1 MLPIKYI
8 KESFEKDAA
17 IHGETIKK
25 VYRFV
30 KKHPWLSIG
39 AVGGAVGGTLGAA
52 SIISDVSKTILPTYH
67 ILNEQRKHGI
77 MNSQTELLKKINE
90 SIDKKNSSEKVNKYK
105 IPLVQPLA

>member
-1 MLPIKYI
+1 MIPIKYI
-8 KESFEKDAA
+8 RECFEKDAA
-17 IHGETIKK
+17 VHGEAIKK

-39 AVGGAVGGTLGAA
+39 AVGGTLGAA
-52 SIISDVSKTILPTYH
+52 SMISDVSKTVLPTYH
-67 ILNEQRKHGI
+67 ILNEQRKHSI

-90 SIDKKNSSEKVNKYK
+90 SIDKKNSGEKVNKYR